1 MRVERMIIFCHCCA
15 TDIVLLHM
23 ESCGLVLGI
32 KVKQVLSHAKEFLK
46 ICLKNQLHS
55 DTLNWSAYISSPGTR
70 SNVTPMWVIFHCPHS
85 SKPKLLC
92 YRQNNV
98 CTQLN
103 SRECC
108 FCTSEWEYQSVWACS
123 PFSPSYH
130 DLSTSLSLSYHD
142 LSTSLSLSLSLIH
155 VLICELETSCITVE
169 LWWESQ
175 CMGSRWQ
182 RPGFC
187 VNESVIHWIKEHH
200 RSSMIAGK
208 VCVDWAK

>member
-1 MRVERMIIFCHCCA
+1 MLNEGGEDDHLPS
-15 TDIVLLHM
+15 LLCNWH
-23 ESCGLVLGI
+23 SPAAHGKLWAGPR

-55 DTLNWSAYISSPGTR
+55 DTLNWSACVSSPGTR
-70 SNVTPMWVIFHCPHS
+70 SNITPMLVIFHCPHS

-108 FCTSEWEYQSVWACS
+108 FCTSEWEYRSAWACS

-130 DLSTSLSLSYHD
+130 DLSTSLFLICLH
-142 LSTSLSLSLSLIH
+142 LSLSLSLSLS
-155 VLICELETSCITVE
+155 LRYMSL
-169 LWWESQ
+169 
-175 CMGSRWQ
+175 
-182 RPGFC
+182 
-187 VNESVIHWIKEHH
+187 SVH
-200 RSSMIAGK
+200 
-208 VCVDWAK
+208 